1 MWTEG
6 KHKGYISLKLSKDIF
21 EVSFVYLNTVKSE
34 VYEVIDSNKFNVRPN
49 TQLFNIIYIMRSY
62 IYYLVITNLKLS
74 IINEVRL

>member
-6 KHKGYISLKLSKDIF
+6 KHKGYSSLKLSKDIF
-21 EVSFVYLNTVKSE
+21 EVSFVYLNTIKSE